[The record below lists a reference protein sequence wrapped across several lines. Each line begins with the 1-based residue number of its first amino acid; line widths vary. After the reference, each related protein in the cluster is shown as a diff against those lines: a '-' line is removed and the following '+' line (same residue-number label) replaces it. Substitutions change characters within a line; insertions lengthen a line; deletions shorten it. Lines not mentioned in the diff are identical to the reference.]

1 MRRMDSARRAR
12 PLLWT
17 IPVGLLTLL
26 LASAWARSR
35 SASLARA
42 DFVFNNS
49 AEIATLDPARVT
61 GVPEGRILRA
71 VFEGL
76 CLRDPR
82 TLRPLPGA
90 AESWSIGPKGLK
102 YRFKLRDDARWTNS
116 DPVTAHD
123 FEWSLRRVL
132 TPATG
137 AQYAYQLY
145 CIRGAREL
153 HTGLDAQGRSVQPGQ
168 APLGILAEDERT
180 LVIELV
186 RPTPSFLGLMSFYP
200 FYPVNRRSLE
210 EARAKWPDTWEVEW
224 VKPEHLVSNGPFRVV
239 ERRINDRIRLVK
251 NHDYWDADNVAF
263 ESIDA
268 LAVQHATCALNMYLT
283 GDIDWIDGG
292 VPTSLTARLRG
303 REDFVPRP
311 FLGTYFYRVNT
322 TKPPFDDARVR
333 KALSLTIPRNA
344 ICKRILKAGQ
354 VPLEGLVPAVNM
366 NGYVSPQ
373 PKDAFP
379 GPDTPLDPED
389 FMDLGGPEQGREGVV
404 KARALLRQAGYGPRG
419 NKLPPISIH
428 YNTSELHRDIAEVI
442 GHAWEQNLG
451 LKVRYRNQEWKV
463 FLEAQ
468 EGLSYDVS
476 RSSWIADCPDALNF
490 LEVFVSGGA
499 NNRTGWSNASYD
511 KLIAEAQGER
521 DNQRRNRL
529 LQEAERILIE
539 EAPILPIYGYVT
551 QNLVNP
557 RLGGFFDNQL
567 NEQYPK
573 FWYWRDDAELEDYR
587 RSRPRG
593 LQPINAPGPRQGL
606 YAPATREQKA
616 RGR

>member
-17 IPVGLLTLL
+17 IPIGVLAVLV
-26 LASAWARSR
+26 ASAWARSR
-35 SASLARA
+35 SATLTRA

-76 CLRDPR
+76 VLRDPR
-82 TLRPLPGA
+82 TLQPLPGA
-90 AESWSIGPKGLK
+90 AESWSVGPQGLK
-102 YRFKLRDDARWTNS
+102 YEFKLRSDARWTNA
-116 DPVTAHD
+116 DPLTAHD

-132 TPATG
+132 APETG

-145 CIRGAREL
+145 CIKGAREL
-153 HTGLDAQGRSVQPGQ
+153 HTGLDAAGRPVEPGRI
-168 APLGILAEDERT
+168 PFGVRAEDDHR

-186 RPTPSFLGLMSFYP
+186 RPTPWFLGLMSFYP

-224 VKPEHLVSNGPFRVV
+224 VKPEHLVSNGPFRVG

-263 ESIDA
+263 ETIDA

-283 GDIDWIDGG
+283 GEIDWIDGG
-292 VPTSLTARLRG
+292 VPTSLTTRLRG
-303 REDFVPRP
+303 REDFVPGP

-322 TKPPFDDARVR
+322 TKPPLDDARVR

-354 VPLEGLVPAVNM
+354 IPLEGLVPAAAL

-373 PKDAFP
+373 LRQAVP
-379 GPDTPLDPED
+379 GPGTPLDPNEYLD
-389 FMDLGGPEQGREGVV
+389 FGESSQGREDLA
-404 KARALLRQAGYGPRG
+404 KARRLLGLAGYGPLG
-419 NKLPPISIH
+419 KDLPPISIH
-428 YNTSELHRDIAEVI
+428 YNTSELHRDVAEVI
-442 GHAWEQNLG
+442 GRAWEKNLA
-451 LKVRYRNQEWKV
+451 LKVRFKNQEWKV

-468 EGLSYDVS
+468 ESLSYDVS
-476 RSSWIADCPDALNF
+476 RSSWIADYPDAYNF

-499 NNRTGWSNASYD
+499 NNRTGWSNADYD
-511 KLIAEAQGER
+511 RLIAEAELER
-521 DNQRRNRL
+521 DNPRRNRL
-529 LQEAERILIE
+529 LQAAEAILIE

-557 RLGGFFDNQL
+557 RLGGFSDNHL

-573 FWYWRDDAELEDYR
+573 FWYWRDDAELESYR
-587 RSRPRG
+587 RSRPRA
-593 LQPINAPGPRQGL
+593 LQRVNAPGPKQGQ
-606 YAPATREQKA
+606 YAPAEREERA
-616 RGR
+616 RKQ